1 MLTFVTGGTPEMQR
15 EFLDSVSTD
24 GLNSRRPLDRA
35 KKPPIANQFA
45 LGYTYQDVL
54 DADHEGAHTHTDL
67 SITEASAN
75 ST

>member
-1 MLTFVTGGTPEMQR
+1 MQR

-24 GLNSRRPLDRA
+24 GVNNRRPLDRA

-54 DADHEGAHTHTDL
+54 DADHEGVYHT
-67 SITEASAN
+67 ASRL
-75 ST
+75 